1 MFYSVAKIAQYDSRQ
16 LLLIKGSDDIPMISV
31 YDEHSGHTLLRACL
45 SNFDNMKHAMLVLE
59 SGVND
64 G

>member
-59 SGVND
+59 TGVND